1 MAAIKLVQGF
11 ISIMALLLI
20 IVFVNGIMLGTGVA
34 GDFGMLTND
43 DMNTEVGFDTG
54 MSQMTTL
61 ETEPNMLTSLSANIK
76 YANSLRQTVNTV
88 ISAGSILTQLPLVPA
103 WVSTSMYLLT
113 IAGSATLW
121 YLMTGKKV

>member
-1 MAAIKLVQGF
+1 MIAKKK
-11 ISIMALLLI
+11 
-20 IVFVNGIMLGTGVA
+20 
-34 GDFGMLTND
+34 
-43 DMNTEVGFDTG
+43 EVGFDTG

>member
-34 GDFGMLTND
+34 GDFGMLTNE

-76 YANSLRQTVNTV
+76 YANSLSQTVNSV
-88 ISAGSILTQLPLVPA
+88 LCAGSIFTELPLVPA
-103 WVSTSMYLLT
+103 WVRTSMYFLT
-113 IAGSATLW
+113 IAVSGTLW